1 MKTIKKT
8 IYVTFLCL
16 SVILASCSGDDDNN
30 DGDDD
35 GGTGGTGGT
44 EFLTAKVDGANF
56 EAAQSP
62 AVIVGATSGNGLMTF
77 QGGTNEGKT
86 IRGSVFNYDG
96 AGTYTTGDNITNVNS
111 LSYITLPNN
120 LWNSTFDIGSG
131 TITITSDDGTTIE
144 GTFSFEGFNASDGTT
159 KNITE
164 GSFKAIIE

>member
-16 SVILASCSGDDDNN
+16 SVILASCSSSDDNN
-30 DGDDD
+30 DGDNNDD
-35 GGTGGTGGT
+35 GGGNGT
-44 EFLTAKVDGANF
+44 EFLTAKVDGSNF

-96 AGTYTTGDNITNVNS
+96 VGTYTTGDNITNVNS
-111 LSYITLPNN
+111 LMYITLPNN
-120 LWNSTFDIGSG
+120 AWSSTFDIGSG
-131 TITITSDDGTTIE
+131 IITITSDDGSTIE
-144 GTFSFEGFNASDGTT
+144 GTFSFEGYNADNQTT
-159 KNITE
+159 KTITE

>member
-8 IYVTFLCL
+8 IYISFLCL
-16 SVILASCSGDDDNN
+16 AVILASCSSSDDNNN
-30 DGDDD
+30 DGDD
-35 GGTGGTGGT
+35 GGTDGA
-44 EFLTAKVDGANF
+44 EYLTAKVDGASF

-77 QGGTNEGKT
+77 QGGTNEGNT
-86 IRGSVFNYDG
+86 IRGSVFNYNG

-120 LWNSTFDIGSG
+120 IWNSTFDIGSG

-144 GTFSFEGFNASDGTT
+144 GTFSFEGYNAEGQTT
-159 KNITE
+159 KTITE
-164 GSFKAIIE
+164 GNFKAIIE